1 MKPPNRIALSKDN
14 AVDIYKLKQAFTC
27 TKNHGK
33 STADVAREYGV
44 SSKAIRDIWVG
55 RTWYRE
61 TFHLDPSRSD
71 AAERLM
77 KRVGRP
83 KGAKD
88 SKPRLIKGRQGSK
101 HLLAE
106 TESAKSH
113 TLKHPNHNPASH
125 MPEKGCPNRTKMKS
139 GTASL
144 NLMGAQNLIGINDLL
159 HEWHQLLK
167 LSDPFH
173 DDWPFWDDVHRVP
186 TLRGATSEISK

>member
-88 SKPRLIKGRQGSK
+88 SKPRRTKESQRSK
-101 HLLAE
+101 PLLSETVSGENYTPDHL
-106 TESAKSH
+106 TQNS
-113 TLKHPNHNPASH
+113 ASH
-125 MPEKGCPNRTKMKS
+125 MPRQGCPTIRTYIL
-139 GTASL
+139 TRT
-144 NLMGAQNLIGINDLL
+144 QNQIGINDLL
-159 HEWHQLLK
+159 REWSQLREFC
-167 LSDPFH
+167 DPFH
-173 DDWPFWDDVHRVP
+173 NDWPFWADKNA
-186 TLRGATSEISK
+186 L